1 MKLAIISPYPPIK
14 VGISKETELLYF
26 ILKDS
31 YDLNIY
37 AFTKLYPSFLYP
49 FKTQKDKSVYEI
61 AKTFSDRV
69 NKGEVEAKHGTEEP
83 KSDSPY

>member
-1 MKLAIISPYPPIK
+1 MTKEHDWDVSK
-14 VGISKETELLYF
+14 VG
-26 ILKDS
+26 
-31 YDLNIY
+31 
-37 AFTKLYPSFLYP
+37 PV
-49 FKTQKDKSVYEI
+49 QDKAVYEI